1 VQKRGRKQAERS
13 AEKILPADREEENC
27 FKKKI

>member
-13 AEKILPADREEENC
+13 AEKILLADGWEEHH